1 MADANYP
8 LPGFHFSVDF
18 GGTIINCNEVTGL
31 DMEVEVIE
39 YRAGDD
45 QTFSTQK
52 MSGLKKTSDVT
63 VKKGIFAGDQEYYS
77 WFNEVAM
84 NTPSRKDVVI
94 SLLDE
99 SHSPVMTWKLLN
111 AWPNKIDSPDMKS
124 DTSEVA
130 VESITIAHEGLTI
143 E

>member
-18 GGTIINCNEVTGL
+18 GGTIINCNEVSGL

-52 MSGLKKTSDVT
+52 MSGLKKTRMLQL
-63 VKKGIFAGDQEYYS
+63 KRNFAGDQEYYN
-77 WFNEVAM
+77 WFNEVAK
-84 NTPSRKDVVI
+84 NTPSRKDVTI

-99 SHSPVMTWKLLN
+99 ELQPCY
-111 AWPNKIDSPDMKS
+111 DM
-124 DTSEVA
+124 E
-130 VESITIAHEGLTI
+130 IT
-143 E
+143 

>member
-18 GGTIINCNEVTGL
+18 GGTIINCNEVSGL

-52 MSGLKKTSDVT
+52 KNKTEKLSTLQYPHKTNEQQLTMIGL
-63 VKKGIFAGDQEYYS
+63 
-77 WFNEVAM
+77 W
-84 NTPSRKDVVI
+84 VVR
-94 SLLDE
+94 
-99 SHSPVMTWKLLN
+99 
-111 AWPNKIDSPDMKS
+111 
-124 DTSEVA
+124 
-130 VESITIAHEGLTI
+130 G
-143 E
+143 

>member
-18 GGTIINCNEVTGL
+18 GGTIINCNEVSGL

-52 MSGLKKTSDVT
+52 MSGLKKTGDVS
-63 VKKGIFAGDQEYYS
+63 VKKGIFAGDQEYYA
-77 WFNEVAM
+77 WFNEVSM
-84 NTPSRKDVVI
+84 NTPSRKDVII

-99 SHSPVMTWKLLN
+99 SHSPVMTWKLLE
-111 AWPNKIDSPDMKS
+111 ISTIFGM
-124 DTSEVA
+124 TLVA
-130 VESITIAHEGLTI
+130 IETIEIAHEGLTI

>member
-18 GGTIINCNEVTGL
+18 GGTIINWNEISGL

-52 MSGLKKTSDVT
+52 MSGLKKTGDVS
-63 VKKGIFAGDQEYYS
+63 VKKGIFAGDQECYA
-77 WFNEVAM
+77 WFNEVSM
-84 NTPSRKDVVI
+84 NTPSRKDVII

-111 AWPNKIDSPDMKS
+111 AWPKKIDSPDLKS
-124 DTSEVA
+124 DDNSVA
-130 VESITIAHEGLTI
+130 IETIEIAHEGLTI